1 MTDSLVIAPRFC
13 GPPGSGNGGYVCGR
27 IAAYVDGPV
36 TVTLRRPP
44 PLATPMSVGRDDES
58 SVRIHHGRTLIA
70 EAASSPGSPALEIPG
85 RVSMAE
91 AQAVAGAA

>member
-1 MTDSLVIAPRFC
+1 MTDSLAIPSRFC

-44 PLATPMSVGRDDES
+44 PLATPMAVER
-58 SVRIHHGRTLIA
+58 
-70 EAASSPGSPALEIPG
+70 AAT
-85 RVSMAE
+85 
-91 AQAVAGAA
+91 AQSASTTAAR